1 MLTQTNL
8 LEILQKYEIP
18 AYYFSL
24 KPNAKSLRQQA
35 TSDKQIKANSLT
47 KLQLCCWMGWWQLNC
62 HTDQDI
68 IICHKVT
75 IMTVGQE
82 TEPQSLSNVKPWN

>member
-24 KPNAKSLRQQA
+24 NPNAKSLRQQA
-35 TSDKQIKANSLT
+35 TSDKL
-47 KLQLCCWMGWWQLNC
+47 
-62 HTDQDI
+62 
-68 IICHKVT
+68 
-75 IMTVGQE
+75 
-82 TEPQSLSNVKPWN
+82 LSNKSKLTHKIAIMLLDGMMTIKLSYWPRHDYLS